1 MDSPLVQFDRVEFR
15 QPSLAGSRRA
25 SARQAH
31 GGPPVLK
38 QVTLSVNRAET
49 VALVG
54 RSGAGKSTLL
64 RLVNRLLTPSAG
76 RVTVDGRDT
85 REWDAIRLRR
95 QVGYVIQDVGLFPH
109 MTIAENVAVVPRLE
123 GWPEARISERTREL
137 LDLVGLPAA
146 EFSGRRPHQLSGG
159 QRQRVGV
166 ARALAIDPPILLMD
180 EPFGALDPVTRAEVR
195 DEFTRLKKRLRT
207 TVLMVTHDIAEAF
220 ALGDR
225 VGVLDAGELV
235 AFDTPS
241 QVAASN
247 DVRVRAL
254 IGRAPPGPSLM
265 AVIRFWTSHAPELL
279 NLLLQHLMLVLV
291 STVAAI
297 VIGIPAG
304 IFAARRPRL
313 GRLVLVAAS
322 AAQTVPSLALLGFL
336 LPLPFIGGVG
346 PRTALVALSI
356 YALLP
361 IMRTTVTGIRT
372 IDASIVEAGLA
383 MGMTPRQLLWLVEL
397 PLALP
402 SIITGVRVATVIG
415 VGTATIAAAIGAG
428 GLGEYIFRGL
438 AMVDSTT
445 ILAGA
450 IPAAMLALAADGLLA
465 WTERGVRDGHVRI
478 GILARVAGAAAALL
492 IFAIGAG
499 GYARSDVD
507 GGRGWLKELH
517 RAGDPR

>member
-1 MDSPLVQFDRVEFR
+1 MDSPLVRFEQVEFR

-31 GGPPVLK
+31 DGPPVLK
-38 QVTLSVNRAET
+38 HVTLSVNRAET

-95 QVGYVIQDVGLFPH
+95 QVGYVIQEVGLFPH
-109 MTIAENVAVVPRLE
+109 MTVAENVAVVPRLE
-123 GWPEARISERTREL
+123 GWPDARIAERTREL

-207 TVLMVTHDIAEAF
+207 TVLVVTHDIAEAF

-241 QVAASN
+241 RVAASN

-254 IGRAPPGPSLM
+254 I
-265 AVIRFWTSHAPELL
+265 
-279 NLLLQHLMLVLV
+279 
-291 STVAAI
+291 
-297 VIGIPAG
+297 
-304 IFAARRPRL
+304 
-313 GRLVLVAAS
+313 
-322 AAQTVPSLALLGFL
+322 
-336 LPLPFIGGVG
+336 
-346 PRTALVALSI
+346 
-356 YALLP
+356 
-361 IMRTTVTGIRT
+361 
-372 IDASIVEAGLA
+372 D
-383 MGMTPRQLLWLVEL
+383 
-397 PLALP
+397 ALP
-402 SIITGVRVATVIG
+402 PVH
-415 VGTATIAAAIGAG
+415 
-428 GLGEYIFRGL
+428 
-438 AMVDSTT
+438 
-445 ILAGA
+445 
-450 IPAAMLALAADGLLA
+450 P
-465 WTERGVRDGHVRI
+465 
-478 GILARVAGAAAALL
+478 
-492 IFAIGAG
+492 
-499 GYARSDVD
+499 
-507 GGRGWLKELH
+507 
-517 RAGDPR
+517 